1 MLVRFELVQLF
12 NPNFRVLSEIPA
24 MIKNYLKIA
33 CRNILKNKM
42 FSAINVFGLSV
53 GMTCCMLLLLYILS
67 EVSFD
72 KHQEYVNDLY
82 LLRCENVQ
90 SNGEKMDNPRA
101 PAPYAQTVKAEYP
114 EVVQVTRLW
123 QNFLEDKALLT
134 VELPGK
140 GPLSFYETKGT
151 HIDSTFFDVFTYQ
164 FLEGDSRT
172 AMNDPHSIVLSD
184 VLAKKLFGTMPALN
198 RIVKIGG
205 KTGHNENFKVT
216 GVFRDE
222 SHRSHIDAHYFVS
235 LKVGWIGDYL
245 RQSDLNFTSNNMFYH
260 YLRLRP
266 GTDAGQFGRKLPAFI
281 EKYARKDLKIAGFDK
296 KLALLPVQDI
306 HLFSQIDR
314 IVTSTT
320 SPTYLYVLACIA
332 VFTLLIAC
340 INFMNLA
347 TARSAKRA
355 AEVGLRK
362 VMGANRGGLVG
373 QFLGESMV
381 LTFLALLMAV
391 VLVILCLPLFNG
403 LADKALDINDLM
415 QPTIVGGFILLAFV
429 TGLLAGSYPAFYLSV
444 FNPLDVIKG
453 RFVNSVSATALRR
466 GLVVFQFVISIGLV
480 VATIVIQGQI
490 SFMKEQ
496 PLGFV
501 KDQQIVIPFRSVES
515 RHAYT
520 ALRNELMQDSRISS
534 ASGTSYYP
542 GILNPSDMSVFL
554 PGQTV
559 NEDNVIKTNWVA
571 ADFMETMGFQLAA
584 GRMFSKQFPADTN
597 FKIVVNEAAL
607 RKFGIPLEKAVG
619 QQFHFN
625 RGEGTP
631 GAVEV
636 VGVVKDFHF
645 QDLHKVIEPYAF
657 FLNANTDFNYLIAH
671 VSGQDAASVIPFI
684 ESKWKTLVPDEPFA
698 YSFLDEDFQSNY
710 TADARTSRLVN
721 AFTIISILISCL
733 GLFGLAAFAAQQR
746 IKEIGVRKVLGA
758 SIVSIVKLLSGDFIK
773 LVVISIV
780 IATPLTW
787 YLMNQWLND
796 FAYKI
801 SLQWWMFAGAGVL
814 AVAIALLT
822 VSAQAIR
829 AAMTPVKSL
838 KAE

>member
-1 MLVRFELVQLF
+1 MQSNDL
-12 NPNFRVLSEIPA
+12 A

-33 CRNILKNKM
+33 WRNVLKNKM
-42 FSAINVFGLSV
+42 FSLINVFGLSV

-72 KHQEYVNDLY
+72 KHQEHANDLY
-82 LLRCENVQ
+82 LVRSENVQ
-90 SNGEKMDNPRA
+90 PNGEKMDNPRA
-101 PAPYAQTVKAEYP
+101 PAPYAQALKAEYP

-134 VELPGK
+134 VDKPGK

-151 HIDSTFFDVFTYQ
+151 HVDSTFFDVFTYQ
-164 FLEGDSRT
+164 FLEGDQRT
-172 AMNDPHSIVLSD
+172 ALVDPHSIVLSD
-184 VLAKKLFGTMPALN
+184 ALAQKLFGNEPALN
-198 RIVKIGG
+198 RTVKVGG

-222 SHRSHIDAHYFVS
+222 SARSHIDAHYFVS
-235 LKVGWIGDYL
+235 FKVGWIGDYL
-245 RQSDLNFTSNNMFYH
+245 RQPDLNFTNNNMFYH
-260 YLRLRP
+260 YVRLRP
-266 GTDAGQFGRKLPAFI
+266 GTDGAALEAKLPAFI

-296 KLALLPVQDI
+296 KLALLPVRDI

-314 IVTSTT
+314 IVSSTT
-320 SPTYLYVLACIA
+320 SSTYLYVLASIA

-355 AEVGLRK
+355 AEVGMRK
-362 VMGANRGGLVG
+362 VMGANKGSLVG

-381 LTFLALLMAV
+381 LTFLGLVVAMALV
-391 VLVILCLPLFNG
+391 VLLLPFFNQ
-403 LADKALDINDLM
+403 LADKSLDLQELL
-415 QPTIVGGFILLAFV
+415 QPKIVGGFVLLALV

-453 RFVNSVSATALRR
+453 RFVNSVSATTLRR

-490 SFMKEQ
+490 RFMKDQ
-496 PLGFV
+496 PLGFN
-501 KDQQIVIPFRSVES
+501 KDQQIVIPFRSQEA
-515 RHAYT
+515 RQAYT
-520 ALRNELMQDSRISS
+520 ALKNELLQDSRITA
-534 ASGTSYYP
+534 ASGTAYYP
-542 GILNPSDMSVFL
+542 GILNPSDMSVYL

-559 NEDNVIKTNWVA
+559 NDDNLIKTNWVA
-571 ADFMETMGFQLAA
+571 PDFMETMGFKPVV
-584 GRMFSKQFPADTN
+584 GRMFSKEFPADTN
-597 FKIVVNEAAL
+597 YKIVVNEATL
-607 RKFGIPLEKAVG
+607 RKFNVPLNKAVG
-619 QQFHFN
+619 QKFLFN
-625 RGEGTP
+625 NGGDTP
-631 GAVEV
+631 GSVEV

-657 FLNANTDFNYLIAH
+657 FLNMDPSYNYLIAH
-671 VSGQDAASVIPFI
+671 IAGKDAASALPFI
-684 ESKWKTLVPDEPFA
+684 ESKWKSLVPDEPFA
-698 YSFLDEDFQSNY
+698 YTFLDEDFQKNY
-710 TADARTSRLVN
+710 AADARTSRLVN

-758 SIVSIVKLLSGDFIK
+758 SVTNIVGLLSGDFVK
-773 LVVISIV
+773 LVVVSIV

-787 YLMNQWLND
+787 YLMNRWLDD

-801 SLQWWMFAGAGVL
+801 SLQWWMFAGAGAL
-814 AVAIALLT
+814 AVIIALLT
-822 VSAQAIR
+822 VSTQAIK
-829 AAMTPVKSL
+829 AAITNPVKSL
-838 KAE
+838 KTE